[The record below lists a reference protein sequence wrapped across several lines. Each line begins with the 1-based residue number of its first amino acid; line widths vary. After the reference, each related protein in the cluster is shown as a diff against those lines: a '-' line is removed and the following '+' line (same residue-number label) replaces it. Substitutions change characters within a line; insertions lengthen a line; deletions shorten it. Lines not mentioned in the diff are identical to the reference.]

1 MQMLWLLMT
10 ENNDFSISPIGYIR
24 SPYKEKF
31 AVPRQPGLAPDAVSV
46 IEFYPP
52 YNDELAFEG
61 LDGFSHIHVIFL
73 FDKIEYK
80 KFRPKVRPP
89 RLGGNVSVG
98 VFSTRSPFRPN
109 RLGLSILKIHRV
121 IREKGKVSIEVFG
134 ADLVDNTPIIDI
146 KPYIPFVDSVPD
158 AVGGFACEPPPLYE
172 LIFENDSE
180 SVLKTLGEQ
189 KFRAV
194 CQTLSQDP
202 RPAYKDDNDDKVYVV
217 KIYCFSIY
225 FKVKESRIH
234 VFSVDTDGAASC

>member
-1 MQMLWLLMT
+1 MT
-10 ENNDFSISPIGYIR
+10 ENNELSISPIGFIR

-31 AVPRQPGLAPDAVSV
+31 AVPRQPGLAPDSVSV

-61 LDGFSHIHVIFL
+61 IDGFSHIHVIFL
-73 FDKIEYK
+73 FDKIDYK
-80 KFRPKVRPP
+80 KFKPKVRPP

-121 IREKGKVSIEVFG
+121 IREKGKVSLEVLG

-146 KPYIPFVDSVPD
+146 KPYIPFVDSVPE
-158 AVGGFACEPPPLYE
+158 AVGGFASAPPPMFE
-172 LIFENDSE
+172 VIFENDTE
-180 SVLKTLGEQ
+180 SVLRKLGEQ
-189 KFRAV
+189 KFRAI

-202 RPAYKDDNDDKVYVV
+202 RPAYKDATDDKVYVV
-217 KIYCFSIY
+217 KIYSFSIS
-225 FKVKESRIH
+225 FIVKDSRIH
-234 VFSVDTDGAASC
+234 VFSVNDNGETSC

>member
-1 MQMLWLLMT
+1 MQMHWLLMT
-10 ENNDFSISPIGYIR
+10 NTNPISISPIGFIR

-61 LDGFSHIHVIFL
+61 IDGFSHIHVIFL
-73 FDKIEYK
+73 FDKIDYSRFK
-80 KFRPKVRPP
+80 PKVRPP

-121 IREKGKVSIEVFG
+121 IREKGKVSLEVLG

-158 AVGGFACEPPPLYE
+158 AVGGFASAPPPMHE
-172 LIFENDSE
+172 VVFENDTE
-180 SVLKTLGEQ
+180 SILKTFGEQ
-189 KFRAV
+189 RYKAV

-202 RPAYKDDNDDKVYVV
+202 RPAYKDDTDEKSYVV
-217 KIYCFSIY
+217 KIYSFTIN
-225 FKVKESRIH
+225 FKVKDSRIH
-234 VFSVDTDGAASC
+234 VFNVNIDGESSC